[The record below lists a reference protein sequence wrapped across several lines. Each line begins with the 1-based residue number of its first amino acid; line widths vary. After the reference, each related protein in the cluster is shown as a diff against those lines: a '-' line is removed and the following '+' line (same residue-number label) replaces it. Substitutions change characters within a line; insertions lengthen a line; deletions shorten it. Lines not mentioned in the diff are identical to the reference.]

1 MLPAELK
8 ARALRRAKDKGVS
21 FGSIVRES
29 LELALNEE
37 ISVVDCF
44 FADSA
49 VYKGKAPSDL
59 SSRHDDY
66 LYGDKE

>member
-29 LELALNEE
+29 LELALKDDKGAA
-37 ISVVDCF
+37 DCF
-44 FADSA
+44 FSDSA
-49 VYKGKAPSDL
+49 VYKGKAPNDL
-59 SSRHDDY
+59 STRHDDY